1 MIRENRNNLANEV
14 VVAYF
19 ARSEDAQR
27 AIDDLLA
34 KGFESRQIGAAFRGR
49 NSAVPTLQDDDAMR
63 AADTSDT
70 LGSGPTSTTSAVT
83 PAGLAT
89 GAGSVISGA
98 GKPGPIPGSDI
109 PRHRSTTLA
118 KDAAPVTNALPATGS
133 FHEIPDENNWW
144 LKLKH
149 LFGSDSE
156 RESNDQKLVNK
167 TSMNFGTGE
176 GHLAAY
182 PENNDYE
189 YSGSAFE
196 GAFSGMG
203 VPQGQARSLVG
214 ELRNG
219 GAIVTIAATGRIADA
234 ENICERNNGRVRYEA
249 TAANTSSEDVPGER
263 VQVFG
268 EVSRAYP
275 GYLTDRNAPSRKAS

>member
-1 MIRENRNNLANEV
+1 MIPENRNNLTNEV

-19 ARSEDAQR
+19 TRNEDAQR

-34 KGFESRQIGAAFRGR
+34 NGFEARQIGAAFRSG
-49 NSAVPTLQDDDAMR
+49 NTTVATTQDDSTLR
-63 AADTSDT
+63 VADTADT
-70 LGSGPTSTTSAVT
+70 LGSGPTSGTNAVT

-89 GAGSVISGA
+89 GSGSVISGA
-98 GKPGPIPGSDI
+98 GKPGPIPGSEI
-109 PRHRSTTLA
+109 PHRRNTTLA
-118 KDAAPVTNALPATGS
+118 QNSSSVANALPATGS
-133 FHEIPDENNWW
+133 FREAPNENNWW
-144 LKLKH
+144 QKLKH
-149 LFGSDSE
+149 LFSSDSDH
-156 RESNDQKLVNK
+156 ESSNQKLVNK

-203 VPQGQARSLVG
+203 LPSGQARSLVG

-234 ENICERNNGRVRYEA
+234 ENICERNNGRVRYETTASTA
-249 TAANTSSEDVPGER
+249 TLEDVPGER
-263 VQVFG
+263 VHVFG
-268 EVSRAYP
+268 EVSRAYS
-275 GYLTDRNAPSRKAS
+275 GYLSNPNAPTRKAS